1 MSTPPDLGP
10 LPAEILALSAAH
22 PQMALAV
29 DLPDLCEAERQRC
42 YMLGVAAERERCI
55 AWVRYWLTGAAPEA
69 ATHEAR
75 CILSLKS
82 GSIAPLPSAPTKE
95 GG

>member
-10 LPAEILALSAAH
+10 LPRPFVPGDEHNPRDYFTAA
-22 PQMALAV
+22 QL
-29 DLPDLCEAERQRC
+29 EAERQRC
-42 YMLGVAAERERCI
+42 YMLGVATERERCI
-55 AWVRYWLTGAAPEA
+55 AWVRYWLTGAAPEG

-82 GSIAPLPSAPTKE
+82 DRAAPLPSAPTKD